1 MGNFNIISFTE
12 LMQYGSSNVVT
23 AQQNSGITQESQ
35 VPSNGVYIQD
45 VSHKLWKIEDWDDS
59 VKPNAIAVISG
70 SIKFLVALAQRSS
83 TMQISSRYYEPIE
96 NHMAETSSLIA
107 AKTDYD
113 GVGNAT
119 KILQVQPSAT
129 YAAGYCDSFV
139 FPDGSTKGYLPSL
152 GQLRL
157 AFQNKTNID
166 AALSKCGGTAMNT
179 SGYYWSS
186 TFWGVEGRYRGCW
199 ELDWSDGDVRD
210 SGLGNGYYV
219 RPFANFNLFQIL

>member
-12 LMQYGSSNVVT
+12 LMQCGGSNAVT
-23 AQQNSGITQESQ
+23 AQQNSGIAQEAQ

-45 VSHKLWKIEDWDDS
+45 INHKLWKIEDWDNS

-70 SIKFLVALAQRSS
+70 SIKFLVALTQRSS
-83 TMQISSRYYEPIE
+83 TMQLGSRYCEPIE

-113 GVGNAT
+113 GVGNTA

-139 FPDGSTKGYLPSL
+139 FPDGKTKGYLPSL

-166 AALSKCGGTAMNT
+166 AALSKCGGTAMST
-179 SGYYWSS
+179 EYYWSS
-186 TFWGVEGRYRGCW
+186 TFWGADCSTQDRCW
-199 ELDWSDGDVRD
+199 ALNWSNGDFDYNLLDKS
-210 SGLGNGYYV
+210 NYV
-219 RPFANFNLFQIL
+219 RPFANF

>member
-12 LMQYGSSNVVT
+12 LMRYDSTNAVT
-23 AQQNSGITQESQ
+23 VQQNSGIAQEAQ

-45 VSHKLWKIEDWDDS
+45 VNHKLWKIEDWDGS
-59 VKPNAIAVISG
+59 VKPNAIAVMSG
-70 SIKFLVALAQRSS
+70 SIKFLVALTQRSS
-83 TMQISSRYYEPIE
+83 TMQLGSRYCEPIE

-113 GVGNAT
+113 GVGNTA

-139 FPDGSTKGYLPSL
+139 FPDGKTKGFLPSL

-166 AALSKCGGTAMNT
+166 AALAACGGTAMST
-179 SGYYWSS
+179 EYYWSS
-186 TFWGVEGRYRGCW
+186 TFRGLYDIYRRFW
-199 ELDWSDGDVRD
+199 MLYWNDGMV
-210 SGLGNGYYV
+210 SFNGLSSSHYV
-219 RPFANFNLFQIL
+219 RPFADFN